1 MSDPTGSTP
10 DPDRIAELKAELNE
24 PLERLEAVHDD
35 LKRVTR
41 PGSLNAQLKL
51 RIVDMGFP
59 EEVKRRIT
67 PEIADLT
74 VRDLNDLASAF
85 AGLEVH
91 NPKVVRLRAE
101 DIRSIDEV
109 FADFKANAV
118 SRLSQDAF
126 AVGEVSVEVSCC
138 CCCPCCCCCCAA
150 ADVDPFAA
158 PVAAG

>member
-1 MSDPTGSTP
+1 MSDDPGSIP
-10 DPDRIAELKAELNE
+10 DPDRLAELKAELDE

-59 EEVKRRIT
+59 EEVKRKIT

-91 NPKVVRLRAE
+91 NPKVVRLRAK

-109 FADFKANAV
+109 FADYKANAV
-118 SRLSQDAF
+118 SRLSEDAF
-126 AVGEVSVEVSCC
+126 AVGDLSVEISCC

-150 ADVDPFAA
+150 ADVHPFAA